1 MRGEA
6 PFFVRMRFHLSISPL
21 HRSGENKESDIRARI
36 RGGGERLY
44 SSAGTTLPP
53 DYLVLVRRLGVRV
66 SASELP
72 ISLLAFQCHTP
83 SRLPIAFF
91 FCQRKLDF
99 AF

>member
-6 PFFVRMRFHLSISPL
+6 PLF
-21 HRSGENKESDIRARI
+21 SGENKESDIRART

-44 SSAGTTLPP
+44 STAGTTLPP
-53 DYLVLVRRLGVRV
+53 DYLLLARRLGVRV

-83 SRLPIAFF
+83 SRLPIVFFFFFF